1 MLRLRWRLSWWSLA
15 RKEDTFVSRLSLVLF
30 SCVARFWITVGGEEE
45 EVGTWEA
52 LCTDIP
58 SWEESEAVSE
68 RSSGRAW
75 NAGLLPAVGESIRV
89 ELRD

>member
-1 MLRLRWRLSWWSLA
+1 M
-15 RKEDTFVSRLSLVLF
+15 
-30 SCVARFWITVGGEEE
+30 ARFWITVGGEEE
-45 EVGTWEA
+45 EVGTWEK
-52 LCTDIP
+52 LCTAIP

-75 NAGLLPAVGESIRV
+75 KAGLLPVVGESIRV